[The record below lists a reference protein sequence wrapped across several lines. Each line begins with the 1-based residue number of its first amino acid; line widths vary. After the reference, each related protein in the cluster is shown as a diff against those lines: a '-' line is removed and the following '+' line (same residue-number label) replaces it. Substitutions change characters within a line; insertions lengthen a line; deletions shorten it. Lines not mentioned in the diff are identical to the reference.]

1 MKILVFLTQDQFKKL
16 IELTQKT
23 KQAYS
28 EKWQETREKLE
39 QSHRESTG
47 TLYADIVRL
56 FPSDWEILVKTFI
69 CQADVMKQSTPE
81 TVTFY

>member
-47 TLYADIVRL
+47 TLYADNVRL
-56 FPSDWEILVKTFI
+56 FHQTEKYW
-69 CQADVMKQSTPE
+69 
-81 TVTFY
+81 